1 LGTLELYAESRPL
14 RAIRHLIGENTRM
27 LSLPALRSRNYR
39 LFFAG
44 QLVSLTGTWMQ
55 QIAMVWLAYRL
66 TDSAAML
73 GLVGFASQIPILLF
87 STLAGVWNDRVDRR
101 RLLIWTQT
109 AALTQALLL
118 ATLTYFGTIQAE
130 WLVVLAFLLGC
141 INAIDL
147 PARQAFVAQLV
158 TDKAD
163 LANAI
168 GLNSFLMNGTR
179 FVGPALAGL
188 LVATWGEAICFL
200 LNALSY
206 GAVLLALR
214 AIRVPSKTD
223 RPSGESAWASLKS
236 GLHYAFTHPAI
247 RRALWLVA
255 GFGLFV
261 TPYSILMP
269 LFAREIFAGAADTY
283 GFLVASAGAG
293 SLCAALWLALRAGR
307 TAATAQGLEA
317 LVARAAICGGIALG
331 GFALSP
337 GIVWAYP
344 LLMLLGF
351 CVVLTVAGSNTLI
364 SISVADAYRGRVM
377 SIFSTAFLGIAPL
390 GSLAVGAIAESVGVR
405 STLLGCALLTLLL
418 GVRHTWQLRQAHR

>member
-1 LGTLELYAESRPL
+1 MS
-14 RAIRHLIGENTRM
+14 H
-27 LSLPALRSRNYR
+27 LPALRSRNYR

-66 TDSAAML
+66 TDSAAVL

-87 STLAGVWNDRVDRR
+87 SAIAGVWNDRVDRR
-101 RLLIWTQT
+101 RLLIWTQS
-109 AALTQALLL
+109 AALVQALLL
-118 ATLTYFGTIQAE
+118 TTLAFWGTVRTE
-130 WLVVLAFLLGC
+130 WLVALAFILGC

-158 TDKAD
+158 TDKSD

-168 GLNSFLMNGTR
+168 GLNSFLMNGSR

-188 LVATWGEAICFL
+188 MVATWGEAFCFL

-206 GAVLLALR
+206 GAVLLALS
-214 AIRVPSKTD
+214 AIRVAPRTD
-223 RPSGESAWASLKS
+223 LPPRESAWSSLKS
-236 GLHYAFTHPAI
+236 GLYYAHTHEAI
-247 RRALWLVA
+247 NRALWLVA

-261 TPYSILMP
+261 TPYTVLMP

-293 SLCAALWLALRAGR
+293 SLCSALWLAFRAGR
-307 TAATAQGLEA
+307 KTATTQGLET
-317 LVARAAICGGIALG
+317 LVARAALFGGIALG
-331 GFALSP
+331 GFSLTP
-337 GIVWAYP
+337 NILLAYP

-364 SISVADAYRGRVM
+364 SISVADTYRGRVM

-390 GSLAVGAIAESVGVR
+390 GSLVVGAIAEAVGVR
-405 STLLGCALLTLLL
+405 GTLLGCALLTLLL
-418 GVRHTWQLRQAHR
+418 SARHAWLLRLAHQSHQ